1 MEAGDSHPPGTSSW
15 RRRSL
20 RGGGTWVVDT
30 KWIYPTI
37 DPTKLKLL
45 FLSFF
50 FQMIFLCSISNPWG
64 DMILIWLGSH
74 LFLQSEVLQSPRFNY
89 ILRFF
94 FNMRKRMPPKGII
107 YPLKM
112 NIEPKHTT
120 LEKEDTSTTYKPQ
133 IPWLPCEFS
142 GFFPIFTTSQF
153 FPPKISG
160 CAPGDTLEV
169 VSPSSGHPIFSGVKR
184 LNL

>member
-1 MEAGDSHPPGTSSW
+1 MVYHGKLIKMDDLGGETHYFWKHPHVPAA
-15 RRRSL
+15 
-20 RGGGTWVVDT
+20 
-30 KWIYPTI
+30 
-37 DPTKLKLL
+37 
-45 FLSFF
+45 
-50 FQMIFLCSISNPWG
+50 
-64 DMILIWLGSH
+64 
-74 LFLQSEVLQSPRFNY
+74 
-89 ILRFF
+89 
-94 FNMRKRMPPKGII
+94 GII

-142 GFFPIFTTSQF
+142 GGVPIFTTSQF

-169 VSPSSGHPIFSGVKR
+169 VSPSSGHPIFFFRSFLLG
-184 LNL
+184 